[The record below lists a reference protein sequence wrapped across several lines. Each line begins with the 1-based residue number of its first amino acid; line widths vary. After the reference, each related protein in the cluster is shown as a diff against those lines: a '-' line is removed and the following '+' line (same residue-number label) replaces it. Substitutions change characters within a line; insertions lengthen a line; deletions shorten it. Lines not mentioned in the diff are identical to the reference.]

1 MRFDDLRHTCASLLL
16 SEGVDVVEVAALLG
30 HAQPTV
36 TMNTYAH
43 AIPGRERVSADT
55 MDRLLATAAGT

>member
-16 SEGVDVVEVAALLG
+16 SEGVDVVDVAALLG

-36 TMNTYAH
+36 TIHLRARD
-43 AIPGRERVSADT
+43 PGP
-55 MDRLLATAAGT
+55 